1 MDYTQEDIDA
11 LSARI
16 DELSVL
22 VKRDLLRQAG
32 YEERDVDLA
41 LEYVR
46 GTSEQEI
53 RESIRTLGDELPV
66 LVRVAMKQQ
75 RTTGVDPPGMGY
87 NGPRMRPRR
96 IDFDE
101 IGTEM
106 FERVKDKTRNNGASA
121 SGVGALDPSEFAEKP
136 KVKRYR

>member
-1 MDYTQEDIDA
+1 MEYSQADIAA
-11 LSARI
+11 LTARI
-16 DELSVL
+16 DELSAL

-32 YEERDVDLA
+32 YEGRDVDLA
-41 LEYVR
+41 LEYVK

-53 RESIRTLGDELPV
+53 LESIRTLGDELPV
-66 LVRVAMKQQ
+66 LVRVAMKKEK
-75 RTTGVDPPGMGY
+75 TIPNTYGY

-121 SGVGALDPSEFAEKP
+121 SGVGALDPSEFTEKP